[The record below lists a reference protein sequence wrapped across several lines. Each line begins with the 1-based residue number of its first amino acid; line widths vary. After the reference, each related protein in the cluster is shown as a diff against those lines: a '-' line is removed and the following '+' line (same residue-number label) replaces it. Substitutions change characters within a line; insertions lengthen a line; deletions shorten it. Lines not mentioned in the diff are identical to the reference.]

1 VRISAA
7 LLLVVLAGCGNHD
20 VSVAPECTESVKVVR
35 TALAQ
40 PPVVLRGQTRLSDC
54 FKHAASS
61 ADVQTL
67 GAIVIETAHQLGDQ
81 VREAPH
87 SQAAFELGLLVGTV
101 RRAATGVHYETGR
114 RVEQELIGLPLNT
127 PEYRRGLAAGLR

>member
-1 VRISAA
+1 MRTSAA
-7 LLLVVLAGCGNHD
+7 LFLVVLAGCGNHD
-20 VSVAPECTESVKVVR
+20 VTVAPECTESVAVVR
-35 TALAQ
+35 SALAHS
-40 PPVVLRGQTRLSDC
+40 PVLLRGQTRLSDC

-81 VREAPH
+81 VRKAPH
-87 SQAAFELGLLVGTV
+87 SHAAFELGFLVGTV

-114 RVEQELIGLPLNT
+114 RVEQELIGLPIHT
-127 PEYRRGLAAGLR
+127 AEFRSGLAAGLR